1 MSLYSK
7 HTTSNLIPCLRYRD
21 VPAALE
27 WLCKAFDFEQLRVV
41 KDEQAG
47 VIHAELGFGSGM
59 LMLGPVTDSAYGRQM
74 QQPDEIGGV
83 STQST
88 YVIVN
93 SADALYTQAKAAG
106 AAIVIELKDED
117 YGGRSFSCR
126 DLEGHLWTFGTYDPW
141 SELNT
146 SQEDR

>member
-7 HTTSNLIPCLRYRD
+7 HTTSNLIPCVRYRD

-27 WLCKAFDFEQLRVV
+27 WLCKAFGFEQLRVV
-41 KDEQAG
+41 EDDEAG
-47 VIHAELGFGSGM
+47 IIHAQLGFGSGM
-59 LMLGPVTDSAYGRQM
+59 LMLGPVTTSSPPHDARQPE
-74 QQPDEIGGV
+74 QGADV
-83 STQST
+83 ST

-106 AAIVIELKDED
+106 AEVVVELKDED
-117 YGGRSFSCR
+117 LGGRSFTCR

-141 SELNT
+141 SELDST
-146 SQEDR
+146 QGDR

>member
-7 HTTSNLIPCLRYRD
+7 HTTSNLIPCVRYRD

-41 KDEQAG
+41 EDDQEG
-47 VIHAELGFGSGM
+47 IIHAQLGFGSGM
-59 LMLGPVTDSAYGRQM
+59 LMLGPADPAANRDARQ
-74 QQPDEIGGV
+74 PERGADIV
-83 STQST
+83 ST

-106 AAIVIELKDED
+106 AEIVIELKDED
-117 YGGRSFSCR
+117 YGGRSFTCH
-126 DLEGHLWTFGTYDPW
+126 DLEGHRWTFGTYDPW
-141 SELNT
+141 AELDAK
-146 SQEDR
+146 QEDR